1 MIRLPK
7 EDLPTYILRY
17 PRPVRLARS
26 GLLFLLIGGQ
36 GCVGHWPGCTMWG
49 WQAIPWAAITTVRVA
64 GFEQSRRRVGGET

>member
-26 GLLFLLIGGQ
+26 GLLFLLIGGA
-36 GCVGHWPGCTMWG
+36 GVRWALAWLHHVGLAGHPLGGDHHRPGG
-49 WQAIPWAAITTVRVA
+49 RL
-64 GFEQSRRRVGGET
+64 